1 MKIAVVGAGQ
11 VGAAAAYAMALR
23 GSAPELVLV
32 DKDAAL
38 ADAVAD
44 DILHATPFAGT
55 VRMRGGGLDAAAE
68 LMADARIVVL
78 TAGAAQKP
86 GETRLDLLQKNAAI
100 FADLVP
106 RVTAAA
112 PGALLLVAT
121 NPVDVMTHAT
131 ARLAAPAGV
140 PATRVVGSGTV
151 LDTAR
156 FRALLGEHLGVSP
169 QSVHAYVLGEHGDS
183 EVLAWSGARVAGVP
197 LSAFAADEG
206 CRVDEPVRARID
218 EGVRRAAYH
227 IIAGRGATSYGI
239 GAGLA
244 RLAEA
249 VLADERAA
257 FTVSCVTDVCE
268 GVTDVALSLPRVL
281 GAQGVVRTLAPEL
294 DDRERAALRRSA
306 EVIAEAVGR
315 VTGEA

>member
-23 GSAPELVLV
+23 GSAPELALV

-44 DILHATPFAGT
+44 DVLHATPFAGT
-55 VRMRGGGLDAAAE
+55 ARVTGGGLDAAGE
-68 LMADARIVVL
+68 LLAGAGVVAL
-78 TAGAAQKP
+78 TAGAGQKP
-86 GETRLDLLQKNAAI
+86 GETRLDLLQRNADV
-100 FADLVP
+100 FRDLVP
-106 RVTAAA
+106 RVLAAA
-112 PGALLLVAT
+112 PDAVLLVAT
-121 NPVDVMTHAT
+121 NPVDVMTREA
-131 ARLAAPAGV
+131 ARIAEAAGV
-140 PATRVVGSGTV
+140 PSARVVGSGTV

-156 FRALLGEHLGVSP
+156 FRALLGDHLGVSP

-197 LSAFAADEG
+197 LSAFGGDDD
-206 CRVDEPVRARID
+206 CRVDDAVRARVD
-218 EGVRRAAYH
+218 EGVRRAAYR

-249 VLADERAA
+249 VRGDERAA
-257 FTVSCVTDVCE
+257 FTVSCLTDDCE
-268 GVTDVALSLPRVL
+268 GVRDVALSLPRVL
-281 GAQGVVRTLAPEL
+281 GARGVVRTLAPEL
-294 DDRERAALRRSA
+294 DDAERSALRRSA
-306 EVIAEAVGR
+306 EVLAAAGR
-315 VTGEA
+315 SLDG

>member
-1 MKIAVVGAGQ
+1 VKIGVIGAGQ
-11 VGAAAAYAMALR
+11 VGAATAYAMALR
-23 GSAPELVLV
+23 GSAPEVVLV
-32 DKDAAL
+32 DKEAAL

-55 VRMRGGGLDAAAE
+55 VRVAGGGLDAADE
-68 LMADARIVVL
+68 LLAGAGIVVL

-86 GETRLDLLQKNAAI
+86 GETRLDLLQKNAAV
-100 FADLVP
+100 FRELVP
-106 RVTAAA
+106 RAIAAA
-112 PGALLLVAT
+112 PDAVLLVAT
-121 NPVDVMTHAT
+121 NPVDVMTREAT
-131 ARLAAPAGV
+131 RLAAAAGV
-140 PATRVVGSGTV
+140 PRERVVGSGTV

-156 FRALLGEHLGVSP
+156 FRALLGEHLDVSP

-197 LSAFAADEG
+197 LGAFADDEG
-206 CRVDEPVRARID
+206 CRVDDAVRARVD

-249 VLADERAA
+249 VRGDERAA
-257 FTVSCVTDVCE
+257 FTVSAVTDDCE
-268 GVTDVALSLPRVL
+268 GVRDVALSLPRVL
-281 GAQGVVRTLAPEL
+281 GARGVVRTLMPEL
-294 DDRERAALRRSA
+294 DDGERQALRHSA
-306 EVIAEAVGR
+306 EVLAEAGR
-315 VTGEA
+315 ALDG

>member
-1 MKIAVVGAGQ
+1 VKIGVIGAGQ
-11 VGAAAAYAMALR
+11 VGAATAYAMVLR
-23 GSAPELVLV
+23 NSAPEVVLV
-32 DKDAAL
+32 DKDEAL

-55 VRMRGGGLDAAAE
+55 ARVAGGGLDAA
-68 LMADARIVVL
+68 DALLAGAGLVVL

-100 FADLVP
+100 FRDLIPQVI
-106 RVTAAA
+106 AAA
-112 PGALLLVAT
+112 PDAVLLVAT
-121 NPVDVMTHAT
+121 NPVDVMTREVTRLAT
-131 ARLAAPAGV
+131 AAGV
-140 PATRVVGSGTV
+140 PRERVVGSGTV

-156 FRALLGEHLGVSP
+156 FRALLGDHLGVSP

-183 EVLAWSGARVAGVP
+183 EVLAWSGARVVGVP
-197 LSAFAADEG
+197 LAAFADDEEG
-206 CRVDEPVRARID
+206 GRVDDAVRARVD

-249 VLADERAA
+249 VRGDERAA
-257 FTVSCVTDVCE
+257 FTVSALMDECE
-268 GVTDVALSLPRVL
+268 GVADVALSLPRVL
-281 GAQGVVRTLAPEL
+281 GARGVVRTLSPEL
-294 DDRERAALRRSA
+294 DAEERAALRRSA
-306 EVIAEAVGR
+306 EVLAEAGR
-315 VTGEA
+315 TLDG

>member
-1 MKIAVVGAGQ
+1 MMIAVIGAGQ

-23 GSAPELVLV
+23 GSAPEVVLV
-32 DKDAAL
+32 DKEAAL
-38 ADAVAD
+38 AHAVAD
-44 DILHATPFAGT
+44 DILHATPFAGA
-55 VRMRGGGLDAAAE
+55 VRVDGGGLDE
-68 LMADARIVVL
+68 ADRLLAGAQIAVL

-86 GETRLDLLQKNAAI
+86 GETRLDLLHKNAAI
-100 FADLVP
+100 FRDLVP
-106 RVTAAA
+106 RVVAAA
-112 PGALLLVAT
+112 PDALLLVAT
-121 NPVDVMTHAT
+121 NPVDVMTREA

-140 PATRVVGSGTV
+140 PRERVVGSGTV

-197 LSAFAADEG
+197 LSAFAEHEG
-206 CRVDEPVRARID
+206 LRVDDAVRARVD
-218 EGVRRAAYH
+218 EGVRRAAYR

-249 VLADERAA
+249 VRADERAA
-257 FTVSCVTDVCE
+257 FTVSCVTDACE
-268 GVTDVALSLPRVL
+268 GVPDVALSLPRVL
-281 GAQGVVRTLAPEL
+281 GAGGVVRTLTPEL
-294 DDRERAALRRSA
+294 DDAERAALRRSA
-306 EVIAEAVGR
+306 EVLAEAGR
-315 VTGEA
+315 ALDG

>member
-1 MKIAVVGAGQ
+1 MKVAVVGAGQ

-44 DILHATPFAGT
+44 DVLHATPFGGT
-55 VRMRGGGLDAAAE
+55 VRMRGGGLDAADE
-68 LMADARIVVL
+68 LLAGAGVVAL

-86 GETRLDLLQKNAAI
+86 GESRLDLLQRNAAV
-100 FADLVP
+100 FRELVP
-106 RVTAAA
+106 RVLAAA
-112 PGALLLVAT
+112 PDAVLLVAT
-121 NPVDVMTHAT
+121 NPVDVMTREA
-131 ARLAAPAGV
+131 ARLAAERGV
-140 PATRVVGSGTV
+140 PAERVVGSGTV

-183 EVLAWSGARVAGVP
+183 EVLAWSGARVGGVP
-197 LSAFAADEG
+197 VSAFDDDPR
-206 CRVDEPVRARID
+206 CRVDDAARARVD

-249 VLADERAA
+249 VRGDERAA
-257 FTVSCVTDVCE
+257 FTVSCVTDECE
-268 GVTDVALSLPRVL
+268 GVRGVALSLPRVL
-281 GAQGVVRTLAPEL
+281 GARGVARTLAPEL
-294 DDRERAALRRSA
+294 DDAERRALRRSA
-306 EVIAEAVGR
+306 EVLDEAWRGL
-315 VTGEA
+315 EA